1 MRVARV
7 LPRIA
12 VASFTVMLAAGLAP
26 QSGTADKPQYG
37 ESIEVQLHNLDA
49 VVTDRDGKPV
59 PGLKMEDFVLLE
71 NGVPQAITN
80 FSAYDE
86 RPAAGPAAMALPPT
100 GTVRDVPAEP
110 ETVAPAASAPPPR
123 RFVFFIDEMSIQ
135 GAARKKL
142 KQNSAALLRQ
152 MRPGDVATVVR
163 PTGTTKIE
171 QPYTSD
177 AAAVERSLNKA
188 IDSCR
193 ISITAPAFRELE
205 LLRRALQQADT
216 SNEVQAAKRDYVN
229 RATGRVEQRLG
240 QLRALVAS
248 MSGGE
253 GKKILVIITSGLSA
267 KPGEEAYTLGERL
280 GIFENVRHEPTRE
293 EIAAEEAKIASGYT
307 GPQEGTPGRLSSML
321 ADVKAF
327 GPQSTWEGM
336 NRARGGDFKTMIDNF
351 ARTAAAEG
359 VTIYALEPEVP
370 LMLDIS
376 RGADSATE
384 GSTLLGNDVR
394 ARYTMPPELIGELLH
409 HEGDTLTS
417 MTEKTGG
424 RWFRGIGSIDETF
437 QQVNDDLQVYYS
449 LAYRARGGDGKP
461 RRLQLTVKNRPDLK
475 VRTRSETVD
484 PTRSKGMADRV
495 VAELVFPGQV
505 NDLQMTVKAE
515 PPQRDGRMF
524 IVPVEVVIPV
534 EKITFVRSATG
545 TYLAKVS
552 LHYATAID
560 RKEFVSYG
568 RQEQIIELS
577 GQQYAEQKRIR
588 YRYTSNITVP
598 KGNVRIALGVTDT
611 TSSASSL
618 QTLAVKAQ

>member
-1 MRVARV
+1 MRVAVV

-12 VASFTVMLAAGLAP
+12 LSLLTLTPLAAELAP
-26 QSGTADKPQYG
+26 QSATPEPQQQYG
-37 ESIEVQLHNLDA
+37 ESIEVRLHNLDA
-49 VVTDRDGKPV
+49 VVTDREGRPV

-86 RPAAGPAAMALPPT
+86 RPSAVRPAATPSA
-100 GTVRDVPAEP
+100 GTVTDVVPAP
-110 ETVAPAASAPPPR
+110 EAGIAPASNAAPPR

-135 GAARKKL
+135 GSARKKL
-142 KQNSAALLRQ
+142 KENAAALLHS

-163 PTGTTKIE
+163 PTGATRIE

-177 AAAVERSLNKA
+177 VAAVERSLNKA

-193 ISITAPAFRELE
+193 ITITAPAFRELE
-205 LLRRALQQADT
+205 ILRRALQQAETPND
-216 SNEVQAAKRDYVN
+216 VQAAKRDYVN

-267 KPGEEAYTLGERL
+267 KPGQEAYSIEERIGLFEKGRNEPARDALTGEDS
-280 GIFENVRHEPTRE
+280 
-293 EIAAEEAKIASGYT
+293 AASGDT
-307 GPQEGTPGRLSSML
+307 SKGAPGRLAAL
-321 ADVKAF
+321 LEDAKAF

-336 NRARGGDFKTMIDNF
+336 DRGRGSDFESMIDNF

-370 LMLDIS
+370 LMLDFS
-376 RGADSATE
+376 HGADSGTV
-384 GSTLLGNDVR
+384 GSTLGGGHVS
-394 ARYTMPPELIGELLH
+394 AQTTMPHELVGELLH
-409 HEGDTLTS
+409 HEGETLTS

-424 RWFRGIGSIDETF
+424 RWFRGIGSIDDTF
-437 QQVNDDLQVYYS
+437 KQMNDDLQVYYS
-449 LAYRARGGDGKP
+449 LAYRAHGGDGKP
-461 RRLQLTVKNRPDLK
+461 RQLQLTVKNRPDLK

-484 PTRSKGMADRV
+484 PSKAKGMADRV
-495 VAELVFPGQV
+495 VAELVYPGQV
-505 NDLQMTVKAE
+505 NELQMTVKAE

-534 EKITFVRSATG
+534 EKITFVRSPTG

-560 RKEFVSYG
+560 QKEFVSYG